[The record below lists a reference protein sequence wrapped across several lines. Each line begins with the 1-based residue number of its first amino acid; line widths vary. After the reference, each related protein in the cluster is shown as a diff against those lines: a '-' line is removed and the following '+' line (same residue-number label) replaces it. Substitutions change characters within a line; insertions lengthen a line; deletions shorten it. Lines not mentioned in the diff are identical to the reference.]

1 MSVSRNAT
9 VVGILVLGVGFTAPL
24 EAGQTEPLLVADAAS
39 TNTGPAA
46 DADASEE
53 ASTSSQVELTHP
65 EPTGFQ
71 RLNDDWP
78 SWLQVGLHYRGRVEG
93 SSGLDSGG
101 GRDDTYYLNRIR
113 LNTSVSVN
121 AWLRGFAQFQDAQT
135 LAYDVANH
143 PKSHTNT
150 VDLRQGHIEAF
161 QPGMSSVG
169 VRVGRQTLS
178 YGNERLV
185 GALEWTNTSRAFD
198 AVTGWWSNDIWRFE
212 AFVASVV
219 RIEQGR
225 FDRHRDDETFLWVR
239 SRAPIA

>member
-1 MSVSRNAT
+1 MSLSRNAT
-9 VVGILVLGVGFTAPL
+9 FVGMLVLGVGLTAPL
-24 EAGQTEPLLVADAAS
+24 EAGQTEPLLVADAAA
-39 TNTGPAA
+39 TNTGPAT
-46 DADASEE
+46 DADAPEE
-53 ASTSSQVELTHP
+53 ASTSSQVELSRP

-93 SSGLDSGG
+93 SSGLGSGG

-121 AWLRGFAQFQDAQT
+121 SWLRGFAQFQDAQT

-143 PKSHTNT
+143 PTSHTNT
-150 VDLRQGHIEAF
+150 VDLRQGYIEAF
-161 QPGMSSVG
+161 QPGTASVG

-185 GALEWTNTSRAFD
+185 GA
-198 AVTGWWSNDIWRFE
+198 
-212 AFVASVV
+212 
-219 RIEQGR
+219 
-225 FDRHRDDETFLWVR
+225 
-239 SRAPIA
+239 